1 MCVRA
6 RERVFLRVCES
17 YMTQAN
23 LWKSRDNIEES
34 SAPWTGIPQTVYVF
48 VFAHER
54 VCAYLCHGLTQCV
67 CVCVCVC
74 VSGAPVCA
82 EGERV
87 KPIDYFNP
95 PICES
100 VILSAQPST
109 GGLLIGLNASLL
121 SCALPV
127 QLT

>member
-1 MCVRA
+1 MLL
-6 RERVFLRVCES
+6 ELVFLRLSTC
-17 YMTQAN
+17 
-23 LWKSRDNIEES
+23 L
-34 SAPWTGIPQTVYVF
+34 
-48 VFAHER
+48 
-54 VCAYLCHGLTQCV
+54 YLLTSV
-67 CVCVCVC
+67 CVHICVTASVCVYVCVC

-121 SCALPV
+121 SRALPV